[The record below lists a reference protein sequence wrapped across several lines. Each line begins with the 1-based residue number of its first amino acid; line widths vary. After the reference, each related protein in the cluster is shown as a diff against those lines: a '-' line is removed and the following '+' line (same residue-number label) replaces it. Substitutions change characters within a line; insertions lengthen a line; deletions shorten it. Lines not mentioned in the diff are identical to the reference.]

1 MMVLLLIA
9 RSCMH
14 VRYFVCV
21 LGSAEH
27 LEARV
32 LKSSP
37 QTKAPGNTRR
47 AKARETAGAGRWVWS
62 ESVPT
67 ENPRRFHYLE
77 QGDLQEKLSS
87 FNKM

>member
-37 QTKAPGNTRR
+37 QTKASGSTPR
-47 AKARETAGAGRWVWS
+47 AKARKTAGAGRWVWN

-67 ENPRRFHYLE
+67 ENPRRFQNLE
-77 QGDLQEKLSS
+77 QGDLEEKFKS
-87 FNKM
+87 FNNM